1 MAGHPFTEGV
11 RLLVVTP
18 QKNKQSSSLWVLII
32 KGWCDE
38 FETGLNII
46 KAIVQKA

>member
-1 MAGHPFTEGV
+1 MFEEVTSTSVVSQKKPP
-11 RLLVVTP
+11 LV
-18 QKNKQSSSLWVLII
+18 NG

-46 KAIVQKA
+46 IAVVQKV

>member
-1 MAGHPFTEGV
+1 MSWNPIADVPLKQMYFLAVFENIIN
-11 RLLVVTP
+11 
-18 QKNKQSSSLWVLII
+18 KNIKP

-46 KAIVQKA
+46 IAIVQKV

>member
-1 MAGHPFTEGV
+1 MKIKEAPF
-11 RLLVVTP
+11 
-18 QKNKQSSSLWVLII
+18 SSQRAALPNFLD

-46 KAIVQKA
+46 VAIVQKV